1 MQNCPLIK
9 KIVVKKTFIPIFR
22 NMFKNINILIL
33 IFLLTTVSAFSAG
46 GEQSDGGNEGNIS
59 KYDKGHKLVL
69 SGKYLEKKAD
79 KLLKKGNTTK
89 AEKNLA
95 KAEKKYKRAFKLF
108 LESNKEKPKNA
119 DTLNYLGFTSRKLG
133 NFTEAERYYLSGLKI
148 KPNHKRINQYLGELY
163 LNTNRKDKAIKQ
175 LTILESCNC
184 KEYDQLKEIIDGKRI
199 SKY

>member
-1 MQNCPLIK
+1 MFK
-9 KIVVKKTFIPIFR
+9 KICVLIIFILFS
-22 NMFKNINILIL
+22 
-33 IFLLTTVSAFSAG
+33 TVSAFSAG
-46 GEQSDGGNEGNIS
+46 GEQSDGGSEGSIS

-69 SGKYLEKKAD
+69 SGKYWEKKAE
-79 KLLKKGNTTK
+79 KFFKKGNTTK

-95 KAEKKYKRAFKLF
+95 KAEKKYKKAFKLF

-133 NFTEAERYYLSGLKI
+133 NFTEAEKYYLSGLKI

-163 LNTNRKDKAIKQ
+163 LNTNRKDKAIEQ
-175 LTILESCNC
+175 LTILKSCDC
-184 KEYDQLKEIIDGKRI
+184 KEYDQLKEIIDGKRT

>member
-1 MQNCPLIK
+1 MFK
-9 KIVVKKTFIPIFR
+9 KISVLIVV
-22 NMFKNINILIL
+22 
-33 IFLLTTVSAFSAG
+33 FLLSTVSAFSAG
-46 GEQSDGGNEGNIS
+46 SPGDSDGGNEGNVS

-79 KLLKKGNTTK
+79 KFLKKGNTTK

-95 KAEKKYKRAFKLF
+95 KAEKTYKKAFNLF
-108 LESNKEKPKNA
+108 LESDKEKPNNA

-133 NFTEAERYYLSGLKI
+133 NYTEAERYYLSGLKI

-163 LNTNRKDKAIKQ
+163 LNTNRKGKAIEQ